1 MLVDGYKYSFFFQ
14 LVESVFWALTPCSL
28 VCIANISDKLLVS
41 VFRVVQEEWT
51 LHILLW
57 RWSQQVTLKCW

>member
-51 LHILLW
+51 LHILL
-57 RWSQQVTLKCW
+57 